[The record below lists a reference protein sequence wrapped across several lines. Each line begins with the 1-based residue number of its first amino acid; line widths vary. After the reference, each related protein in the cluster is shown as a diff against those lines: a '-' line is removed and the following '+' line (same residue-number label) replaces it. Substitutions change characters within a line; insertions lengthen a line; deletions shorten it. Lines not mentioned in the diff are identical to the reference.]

1 MDTVTE
7 ERVNRDGVTEL
18 KKWNNRGNGCVILE
32 GDIETEVV
40 IGLWKN
46 QEGAGKWR
54 HWCYVSQK

>member
-7 ERVNRDGVTEL
+7 ERVNRDRVTEL

-32 GDIETEVV
+32 GDIETGVV
-40 IGLWKN
+40 TGLWRS
-46 QEGAGKWR
+46 QGGAGKWR